1 MLRGRALL
9 GCGLAAIAASAI
21 AVPAASRAPEARRA
35 TPQVVVADDY
45 FAPVDVKVNK
55 GSKVKWV
62 WDADNTNT
70 HDVQVTGK
78 RPDGVKAADFK
89 SSSGAVG
96 LKFAPK
102 FTVPGTYEFICH
114 YHKNVMRM
122 NVKVKK

>member
-9 GCGLAAIAASAI
+9 GCGLAAIAATAF
-21 AVPAASRAPEARRA
+21 AAPASSDSPEAKRA
-35 TPQVVVADDY
+35 TPVVTVADDY
-45 FAPVDVKVNK
+45 FAPVDVKVKK

-70 HDVQVTGK
+70 HDVQVTSK
-78 RPDGVKAADFK
+78 RPDGVKSSDFK

-122 NVKVKK
+122 SVKVKK